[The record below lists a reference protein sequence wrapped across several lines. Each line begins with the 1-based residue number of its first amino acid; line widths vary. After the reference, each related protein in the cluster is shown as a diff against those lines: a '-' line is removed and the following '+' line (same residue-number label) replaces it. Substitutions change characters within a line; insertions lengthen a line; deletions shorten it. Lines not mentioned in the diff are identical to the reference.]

1 MGIRICKF
9 MRWSMSEK
17 TSEILKTILCDGR
30 GSVFIAAAGLV
41 VFAFIL
47 ELTLALCLNGYG
59 VKKRVR
65 FFACSAA
72 AIFLQFASCLYSG
85 EYAPLFII
93 AAFASILCGAI
104 ITIPERRAEITD
116 KQRELVRFIDGSLKK
131 AEQESVRA
139 ERPRREVYAHEGK
152 GRGISALKAFG
163 ETPSGKI
170 KPCDIDCDH
179 VRAVL
184 SRLDYYALSAADKKT
199 VNDLSSAIAVA
210 ERGEID
216 DGLKE
221 KINDGLGALLKIMS
235 KYGT

>member
-1 MGIRICKF
+1 
-9 MRWSMSEK
+9 MSEK
-17 TSEILKTILCDGR
+17 TSEILKIILYDGR
-30 GSVFIAAAGLV
+30 GAVFIAAAALV
-41 VFAFIL
+41 AVAFIL

-59 VKKRVR
+59 VKKRAR
-65 FFACSAA
+65 FFACTAA

-104 ITIPERRAEITD
+104 ITVPEKRAEVTD

-131 AEQESVRA
+131 AEQESVRS
-139 ERPRREVYAHEGK
+139 ERSRREVYADDGK
-152 GRGISALKAFG
+152 GRGVSALKAFG

-210 ERGEID
+210 ERGNID